1 MNQNNLTKK
10 ELIKNLSKKTG
21 FSFLFLKKLV
31 NDFFEALIQNII
43 KNNFNLK
50 NIGTFKV
57 INKKERIGRNPKT
70 KEIFT
75 INSRKSLSFIA
86 SNNLL
91 DILNKHK

>member
-21 FSFLFLKKLV
+21 FSLLYSKKLV
-31 NDFFEALIQNII
+31 NDFFEALIQNIV

-70 KEIFT
+70 KELYT
-75 INSRKSLSFIA
+75 VNSRKSLSFIA
-86 SNNLL
+86 SNKLL
-91 DILNKHK
+91 DMLNKHK

>member
-21 FSFLFLKKLV
+21 FSLLYSKKLV

-43 KNNFNLK
+43 NNNFNLK

-70 KEIFT
+70 KELYT
-75 INSRKSLSFIA
+75 VNSRKSLSFIA
-86 SNNLL
+86 SNKLL
-91 DILNKHK
+91 DMLNKHK